1 MMNNNNLNLVLNDQK
16 ESRYEKLTALIAN
29 QKNPYLIE
37 KIEFNSSI
45 AFIVEKYANYSSEK
59 LKELTKKFSLVG
71 RIMAIR
77 QTFLVLKKEN
87 QKLQV
92 YFNKNKLDPK
102 IIADFKKYVDIGDV
116 LWVEGNL
123 FLTKV
128 GELTLNA
135 HKFQIISK
143 CLHPLPDKYHG
154 LKDPEIKL
162 RKRYLDAIINDEI
175 LITFKLRFQII
186 YALRQFL
193 VEKGYLEVETPFLN
207 AWAGGANA
215 KPFITK
221 HNTLNQN
228 FYLRIAPELALK
240 KMIIA
245 GFDKIFEIGRCFR
258 NEGMDATHNPEF
270 TSLEMYTAFEDMMMT
285 MDRCESIFHH
295 LAEKF
300 NLKNLNWNGY
310 QINLSQPF
318 KKIRMDQLVF
328 QKTNIDFSKN
338 KITLIEAIKLAKK
351 YHIPVADHQK
361 TVGHIFN
368 LFFEHLCENDLIQ
381 PTFVYGYP
389 KDISPLAKIDSKN
402 PQLTQRFEL
411 FIGTKEFANGFAE
424 LNDPIDQMN
433 RFKDQVN
440 EAKLGNSEANQID
453 YEFLDAL
460 EYGLVPTG
468 GLGIGIDRMIMLF
481 CQQNTIKNVI
491 FFPHLKK
498 EINEKI
504 LKNDQ

>member
-1 MMNNNNLNLVLNDQK
+1 
-16 ESRYEKLTALIAN
+16 
-29 QKNPYLIE
+29 
-37 KIEFNSSI
+37 
-45 AFIVEKYANYSSEK
+45 
-59 LKELTKKFSLVG
+59 
-71 RIMAIR
+71 
-77 QTFLVLKKEN
+77 
-87 QKLQV
+87 
-92 YFNKNKLDPK
+92 
-102 IIADFKKYVDIGDV
+102 
-116 LWVEGNL
+116 
-123 FLTKV
+123 
-128 GELTLNA
+128 
-135 HKFQIISK
+135 
-143 CLHPLPDKYHG
+143 
-154 LKDPEIKL
+154 
-162 RKRYLDAIINDEI
+162 
-175 LITFKLRFQII
+175 
-186 YALRQFL
+186 
-193 VEKGYLEVETPFLN
+193 
-207 AWAGGANA
+207 
-215 KPFITK
+215 
-221 HNTLNQN
+221 
-228 FYLRIAPELALK
+228 
-240 KMIIA
+240 
-245 GFDKIFEIGRCFR
+245 
-258 NEGMDATHNPEF
+258 
-270 TSLEMYTAFEDMMMT
+270 
-285 MDRCESIFHH
+285 
-295 LAEKF
+295 
-300 NLKNLNWNGY
+300 
-310 QINLSQPF
+310 
-318 KKIRMDQLVF
+318 MDQLVF